1 MSLFTN
7 PIRPAPI
14 ASDAAIRRYIDAIRR
29 QIEPDP
35 LYRRRLRG
43 EVVNRFVAQK
53 QGVAL
58 TAVRGH
64 SRMGA
69 LGRACLYASFA
80 LGVSVT
86 GVMAASDAAI
96 PGDLLYPLKR
106 GIETVRLDVLPEQ
119 YRDELAA
126 YALSERIGELG
137 QLVEAGE
144 MARASA
150 FADSVHDAYDQAVAE
165 SDDPGALARRIDRQ
179 VARLEDVM
187 SGLPAQARAD
197 IESAMVG
204 APGLSLDAWEPGGSE
219 SGAGP
224 ASSPPARAMVSARA
238 GALPTRAGPAA
249 LRMTIRCR
257 RRRRSR
263 TARRGRTARR
273 SRTAAQGPSR
283 PRATM
288 RAAPRRRA
296 RKSRAIRNQHIPE
309 ARPWDG
315 RGDGISRRD
324 GGEPPS
330 RLCQGLAESHEA
342 GISGPARCD
351 AYRRRLRAF
360 TFASAVAPSDPR
372 NTTAMSS
379 TGTVIG

>member
-1 MSLFTN
+1 
-7 PIRPAPI
+7 
-14 ASDAAIRRYIDAIRR
+14 
-29 QIEPDP
+29 
-35 LYRRRLRG
+35 
-43 EVVNRFVAQK
+43 
-53 QGVAL
+53 
-58 TAVRGH
+58 
-64 SRMGA
+64 MGA

-96 PGDLLYPLKR
+96 PGDVLYPLKR
-106 GIETVRLDVLPEQ
+106 GIETMRLDVLPEQ

-126 YALSERIGELG
+126 YALSERIGELS

-204 APGLSLDAWEPGGSE
+204 APGLTLDAWQPGGSE

-224 ASSPPARAMVSARA
+224 ASSAGQGNGFGHGRGTGPGPGPTGASGAGGPPEDDPSPEATPEPERTPRPDRTPKPDRSPSRADPTTMRA
-238 GALPTRAGPAA
+238 A
-249 LRMTIRCR
+249 R
-257 RRRRSR
+257 RRR
-263 TARRGRTARR
+263 ARR
-273 SRTAAQGPSR
+273 SRV
-283 PRATM
+283 
-288 RAAPRRRA
+288 
-296 RKSRAIRNQHIPE
+296 IRNQHIPE
-309 ARPWDG
+309 ARPPDAA
-315 RGDGISRRD
+315 DEISRRD

-330 RLCQGLAESHEA
+330 RLCQGA
-342 GISGPARCD
+342 G
-351 AYRRRLRAF
+351 
-360 TFASAVAPSDPR
+360 
-372 NTTAMSS
+372 
-379 TGTVIG
+379 

>member
-14 ASDAAIRRYIDAIRR
+14 ASDAAVRRYIDAIRR

-58 TAVRGH
+58 AGVRRH

-96 PGDLLYPLKR
+96 PGDVLYGLKR
-106 GIETVRLDVLPEQ
+106 GIETMRLEVLPEQ

-126 YALSERIGELG
+126 YALSERIGELS

-144 MARASA
+144 TAGASA
-150 FADSVHDAYDQAVAE
+150 FADSVHDAYDLAMAE
-165 SDDPGALARRIDRQ
+165 SDDPGALAQRIDRQ

-204 APGLSLDAWEPGGSE
+204 APGLTLDAWAPGGSGP
-219 SGAGP
+219 GAGR
-224 ASSPPARAMVSARA
+224 ASSS
-238 GALPTRAGPAA
+238 G
-249 LRMTIRCR
+249 
-257 RRRRSR
+257 
-263 TARRGRTARR
+263 
-273 SRTAAQGPSR
+273 QGTGSG
-283 PRATM
+283 
-288 RAAPRRRA
+288 
-296 RKSRAIRNQHIPE
+296 
-309 ARPWDG
+309 DG
-315 RGDGISRRD
+315 RGTGQGSASPSGLPPDVDPSPD
-324 GGEPPS
+324 ATPEPERTPKPNPTSKPDRTPRPEPTASEDASGVPTPS
-330 RLCQGLAESHEA
+330 PKVKGNSQ
-342 GISGPARCD
+342 P
-351 AYRRRLRAF
+351 
-360 TFASAVAPSDPR
+360 P
-372 NTTAMSS
+372 
-379 TGTVIG
+379 

>member
-1 MSLFTN
+1 LSLFTN

-14 ASDAAIRRYIDAIRR
+14 ASDAAVRRYIDAIRR

-126 YALSERIGELG
+126 YALSERIGELS

-150 FADSVHDAYDQAVAE
+150 FADSVHDAYDRAVAE
-165 SDDPGALARRIDRQ
+165 SDDPEALAQRIDRQ
-179 VARLEDVM
+179 VARLEDVISSM
-187 SGLPAQARAD
+187 PAQARAD

-204 APGLSLDAWEPGGSE
+204 APGLTLDAWQPGGTG

-224 ASSPPARAMVSARA
+224 ASSGGQGSGFGPGRSTGQGPTGASGAGGPPDDDPSPEATPEPERTPKPDRT
-238 GALPTRAGPAA
+238 PRPAA
-249 LRMTIRCR
+249 TPRPEPT
-257 RRRRSR
+257 SSDAP
-263 TARRGRTARR
+263 T
-273 SRTAAQGPSR
+273 PS
-283 PRATM
+283 P
-288 RAAPRRRA
+288 
-296 RKSRAIRNQHIPE
+296 KVKGNQ
-309 ARPWDG
+309 
-315 RGDGISRRD
+315 
-324 GGEPPS
+324 
-330 RLCQGLAESHEA
+330 Q
-342 GISGPARCD
+342 
-351 AYRRRLRAF
+351 
-360 TFASAVAPSDPR
+360 
-372 NTTAMSS
+372 S
-379 TGTVIG
+379 THP

>member
-14 ASDAAIRRYIDAIRR
+14 ASDAAVRRYIDAIRR

-126 YALSERIGELG
+126 YALSERIGELS

-197 IESAMVG
+197 IQSAMVAG
-204 APGLSLDAWEPGGSE
+204 PGLTLDAWQPGGSE

-224 ASSPPARAMVSARA
+224 ASSA
-238 GALPTRAGPAA
+238 GQGNGFGQG
-249 LRMTIRCR
+249 
-257 RRRRSR
+257 
-263 TARRGRTARR
+263 RGTG
-273 SRTAAQGPSR
+273 QGPGPTGASGAGGPPDDDPSPVATPEPDRTPKPDRSPR
-283 PRATM
+283 PEPTATDQ
-288 RAAPRRRA
+288 ASGAPTPSP
-296 RKSRAIRNQHIPE
+296 KVKGNQ
-309 ARPWDG
+309 
-315 RGDGISRRD
+315 
-324 GGEPPS
+324 
-330 RLCQGLAESHEA
+330 Q
-342 GISGPARCD
+342 
-351 AYRRRLRAF
+351 
-360 TFASAVAPSDPR
+360 SAHP
-372 NTTAMSS
+372 
-379 TGTVIG
+379 

>member
-14 ASDAAIRRYIDAIRR
+14 ASDAAVRRYIDAIRR

-58 TAVRGH
+58 AGVRGH

-96 PGDLLYPLKR
+96 PGDVLYPLKR
-106 GIETVRLDVLPEQ
+106 GIETMRLDVLPEQ

-150 FADSVHDAYDQAVAE
+150 FADSVHDAYEQAMAE
-165 SDDPGALARRIDRQ
+165 SDDAGGLGATDRPADRAARGRHER
-179 VARLEDVM
+179 
-187 SGLPAQARAD
+187 P
-197 IESAMVG
+197 
-204 APGLSLDAWEPGGSE
+204 
-219 SGAGP
+219 SGAG
-224 ASSPPARAMVSARA
+224 SGRHRERDGGRA
-238 GALPTRAGPAA
+238 GADPGRMAA
-249 LRMTIRCR
+249 
-257 RRRRSR
+257 
-263 TARRGRTARR
+263 
-273 SRTAAQGPSR
+273 
-283 PRATM
+283 
-288 RAAPRRRA
+288 
-296 RKSRAIRNQHIPE
+296 
-309 ARPWDG
+309 
-315 RGDGISRRD
+315 
-324 GGEPPS
+324 
-330 RLCQGLAESHEA
+330 
-342 GISGPARCD
+342 
-351 AYRRRLRAF
+351 RRLRVRRWAGIVHRPGPRLRPRTWF
-360 TFASAVAPSDPR
+360 RPGRRPGQRERGRRPS
-372 NTTAMSS
+372 
-379 TGTVIG
+379 G

>member
-1 MSLFTN
+1 
-7 PIRPAPI
+7 
-14 ASDAAIRRYIDAIRR
+14 
-29 QIEPDP
+29 
-35 LYRRRLRG
+35 
-43 EVVNRFVAQK
+43 
-53 QGVAL
+53 
-58 TAVRGH
+58 
-64 SRMGA
+64 MGA

-204 APGLSLDAWEPGGSE
+204 APGLTLDAWEPGGSE
-219 SGAGP
+219 TGAGP
-224 ASSPPARAMVSARA
+224 ASSAGQGNGFGHGRGPARAKAR
-238 GALPTRAGPAA
+238 PTRAGPAA
-249 LRMTIRCR
+249 LRMTIRRR
-257 RRRRSR
+257 RRRRSP
-263 TARRGRTARR
+263 TARRRPDRTPKPD
-273 SRTAAQGPSR
+273 RTP
-283 PRATM
+283 T
-288 RAAPRRRA
+288 
-296 RKSRAIRNQHIPE
+296 PE
-309 ARPWDG
+309 P
-315 RGDGISRRD
+315 
-324 GGEPPS
+324 
-330 RLCQGLAESHEA
+330 
-342 GISGPARCD
+342 
-351 AYRRRLRAF
+351 
-360 TFASAVAPSDPR
+360 TPSDDASGAPTPSPKVKG
-372 NTTAMSS
+372 NSQS
-379 TGTVIG
+379 PHP

>member
-14 ASDAAIRRYIDAIRR
+14 ASDAAVRRYIDAIRR

-126 YALSERIGELG
+126 YALSERIGELS

-150 FADSVHDAYDQAVAE
+150 FADSVHDAYDRAVAE
-165 SDDPGALARRIDRQ
+165 SDDPEALAQRIDRQ
-179 VARLEDVM
+179 VARLEDVISSM
-187 SGLPAQARAD
+187 PAQARAD

-204 APGLSLDAWEPGGSE
+204 APGLTLDAWQPGGTG

-224 ASSPPARAMVSARA
+224 ASSGGQGSGFGPGRSTGQGPTGASGAGGPPDDDPSPEATPEPERTPKPDRT
-238 GALPTRAGPAA
+238 PRPAA
-249 LRMTIRCR
+249 TPRPEPT
-257 RRRRSR
+257 SSDAP
-263 TARRGRTARR
+263 T
-273 SRTAAQGPSR
+273 PS
-283 PRATM
+283 P
-288 RAAPRRRA
+288 
-296 RKSRAIRNQHIPE
+296 KVKGNQ
-309 ARPWDG
+309 
-315 RGDGISRRD
+315 
-324 GGEPPS
+324 
-330 RLCQGLAESHEA
+330 Q
-342 GISGPARCD
+342 
-351 AYRRRLRAF
+351 
-360 TFASAVAPSDPR
+360 
-372 NTTAMSS
+372 S
-379 TGTVIG
+379 THP

>member
-14 ASDAAIRRYIDAIRR
+14 ASDAAVRRYIDAIRR

-106 GIETVRLDVLPEQ
+106 GIETMRLEVLPEQ

-126 YALSERIGELG
+126 YALSERIGELS

-204 APGLSLDAWEPGGSE
+204 APGLTLDAWEPGG
-219 SGAGP
+219 
-224 ASSPPARAMVSARA
+224 
-238 GALPTRAGPAA
+238 TRV
-249 LRMTIRCR
+249 
-257 RRRRSR
+257 
-263 TARRGRTARR
+263 RRGPGILRR
-273 SRTAAQGPSR
+273 PGQRFR
-283 PRATM
+283 PRT
-288 RAAPRRRA
+288 
-296 RKSRAIRNQHIPE
+296 
-309 ARPWDG
+309 
-315 RGDGISRRD
+315 
-324 GGEPPS
+324 
-330 RLCQGLAESHEA
+330 
-342 GISGPARCD
+342 
-351 AYRRRLRAF
+351 
-360 TFASAVAPSDPR
+360 
-372 NTTAMSS
+372 
-379 TGTVIG
+379 